1 MATTSN
7 FTCKYCAR
15 SFSKETTL
23 SVHVCEQK
31 KRWQEQ
37 SERGVQ
43 LGLQGYLKFYEYT
56 QGSAKLKSWDDFA
69 TSPYYRAFVKWGRY
83 CVDVRVI
90 QPERFLEWLLKHN
103 KKIDNWCSDRLYT
116 EYLVTHVQKET
127 VNDALARAIEYSID
141 WSEKTAS
148 PSHDCLR
155 YGSANATCY
164 AVTTGRISAW
174 VIYNSESGQKFLS
187 DLNAEQVAMIWP
199 YIDSDIWQKK
209 FADYPADQEYAKE
222 ILTQAGW

>member
-1 MATTSN
+1 MTAH
-7 FTCKYCAR
+7 TCKYCDR
-15 SFSKETTL
+15 SFSRETTL

-31 KRWQEQ
+31 KRFQE
-37 SERGVQ
+37 STERGVQ
-43 LGLQGYLKFYEYT
+43 LGLHGYLKFYEYT
-56 QGSAKLKSWDDFA
+56 QGSAKLKSWTDFA

-90 QPERFLEWLLKHN
+90 QPERFLEWLLKNN

-127 VNDALARAIEYSID
+127 VNDALARAIEYSLD
-141 WSEKTAS
+141 WSEKTGS

-155 YGSANATCY
+155 YGSVNATCH
-164 AVTTGRISAW
+164 AITTGRISAW
-174 VIYNSESGQKFLS
+174 VIYNSESGQKFLAE
-187 DLNAEQVAMIWP
+187 LNAEQVSMIWP
-199 YIDSDIWQKK
+199 YIDSDVWQKK
-209 FADYPADQEYAKE
+209 FADYPGDQEYAKE